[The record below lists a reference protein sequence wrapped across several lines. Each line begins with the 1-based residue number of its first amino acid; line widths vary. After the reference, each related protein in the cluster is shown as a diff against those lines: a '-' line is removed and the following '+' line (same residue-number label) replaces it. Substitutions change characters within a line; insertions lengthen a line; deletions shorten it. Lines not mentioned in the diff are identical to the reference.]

1 VYLNALD
8 HFVKHDLGMRYYG
21 RYVDDFVLV
30 HPSHEYLKALIPQ
43 IADFLQST
51 LKLTLH
57 PRKMYLQ
64 HYSKGVHFL
73 GMIIKPNCIK
83 SGKRIRGNF
92 YDAIM
97 RHNKLTQERKP
108 TKEEQAV
115 FLCSMNSYL
124 GILKHYNTYHLRK
137 RMLIKHLSAW
147 WWNLMYFSGGCAK
160 VVAKQRT
167 VR

>member
-1 VYLNALD
+1 MPNQQTQY
-8 HFVKHDLGMRYYG
+8 DLGMRYYG

-30 HPSHEYLKALIPQ
+30 HPSHEHLRALIPH
-43 IADFLQST
+43 IANFLHTT

-57 PRKMYLQ
+57 PRKVYLQ

-83 SGKRIRGNF
+83 SGKRIKGNF
-92 YDAIM
+92 YDAISQ
-97 RHNKLTQERKP
+97 HNQVTQNHKP
-108 TKEEQAV
+108 SREEHAA

-137 RMLIKHLSAW
+137 RMLIKHLSAC
-147 WWNLMYFSGGCAK
+147 GI
-160 VVAKQRT
+160 
-167 VR
+167 

>member
-21 RYVDDFVLV
+21 RYVDDFVLA

-73 GMIIKPNCIK
+73 GMIISQTTLRAAN
-83 SGKRIRGNF
+83 
-92 YDAIM
+92 
-97 RHNKLTQERKP
+97 E
-108 TKEEQAV
+108 
-115 FLCSMNSYL
+115 L
-124 GILKHYNTYHLRK
+124 GGIFTTP
-137 RMLIKHLSAW
+137 S
-147 WWNLMYFSGGCAK
+147 CA
-160 VVAKQRT
+160 T
-167 VR
+167 IN